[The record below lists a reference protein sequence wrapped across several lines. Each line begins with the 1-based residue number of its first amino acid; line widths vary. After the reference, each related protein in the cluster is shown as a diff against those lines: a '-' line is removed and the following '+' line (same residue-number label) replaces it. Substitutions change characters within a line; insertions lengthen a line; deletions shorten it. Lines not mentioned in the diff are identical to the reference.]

1 MATQKQMDDFTSW
14 FIPWGSRDVE
24 CAVDFIEE
32 HNLNME
38 EIQEQIEQF
47 CKECSVK
54 IGDIDVVAQVYEH
67 TLQMARNKICDV
79 LDYDFINDSKCG
91 EICTAG
97 NYMCTSFDYSQEAL
111 DELKEVLIKA
121 TPEQKEEML
130 ENVYY
135 KAFVTELEIDGE
147 IK

>member
-1 MATQKQMDDFTSW
+1 MASEKQMDEFTSW

-32 HNLNME
+32 HDLDME

-47 CKECSVK
+47 CEECDVK
-54 IGDIDVVAQVYEH
+54 LGDIDVVSQVYEH
-67 TLQMARNKICDV
+67 TLQMARNKISEV
-79 LDYDFINDSKCG
+79 LNFDFINDATSG
-91 EICTAG
+91 EICVAG

-111 DELKEVLIKA
+111 DELKEVLDKA
-121 TPEQKEEML
+121 TPEQKEKML

-135 KAFVTELEIDGE
+135 KAFITELDIVED
-147 IK
+147 